1 MPQGLEQLPETTC
14 KRHRQHLTEAKG
26 HARDQLQQ
34 RRGHRKPGSVAESS
48 RGQTST
54 CGRRT
59 QELIEEARSLPRS
72 ELGRSSPEHTSQ
84 GGFEA
89 IVRKYVFLHCCDEYG
104 LPSVS

>member
-1 MPQGLEQLPETTC
+1 MSSELDACEETLLGRSGEKT
-14 KRHRQHLTEAKG
+14 L
-26 HARDQLQQ
+26 Q

-89 IVRKYVFLHCCDEYG
+89 IVRKYVFLHFCDEYG